1 MPMSTSRSLDASVR
15 NRRLALGL
23 AGVGAAM
30 LVAAFSAPALYG
42 PLTEMTGFGGAVHK
56 ASAEADAQP
65 AIAREMTVSFD
76 ANVDKA
82 LPWRIVAAKPVNGRI
97 GTLQQAVFTA
107 TNVSDHPTTARA
119 VFNVSPQLAG
129 KYFIKVKCFCSQ
141 PETLKPGETASLPV
155 SFFVN
160 PAIAE
165 NDDLHTVR
173 DITLSY
179 TFYADDLKG
188 S

>member
-1 MPMSTSRSLDASVR
+1 MSMSRASDASLR

-23 AGVGAAM
+23 AGVGVVM
-30 LVAAFSAPALYG
+30 LVAAFSAPALYR
-42 PLTEMTGFGGAVHK
+42 TVSEVTGLGGTARQVAAAPK
-56 ASAEADAQP
+56 AQT
-65 AIAREMTVSFD
+65 AIAREMTVTFD
-76 ANVDKA
+76 ANVDKR
-82 LPWRIVAAKPVNGRI
+82 LPWRIVAAAPVNGRI
-97 GTLQQAVFTA
+97 GTLEQVAFTA
-107 TNVSDHPTTARA
+107 TNLADHPTTARA

-129 KYFIKVKCFCSQ
+129 RYVIKVKCFCSQ
-141 PETLKPGETASLPV
+141 PQTLAPGETASLPV
-155 SFFVN
+155 SFLVN
-160 PAIAE
+160 PAIAD